1 VYGLPWITGEVD
13 DSKGVFGGGEC
24 ARDDCVDEVGASR
37 EVSVE
42 RDPPDAGGFR
52 DVADAGV
59 RVGAQT
65 CVSCVEDRFDVAF
78 RVRAASAGLPGYLAG
93 ARGFSSSCRT
103 VVYRLRFK

>member
-1 VYGLPWITGEVD
+1 MYGLPWITGEVD

-37 EVSVE
+37 EVS
-42 RDPPDAGGFR
+42 DAGGFR
-52 DVADAGV
+52 DVADADV